1 MNLIWSE
8 QARQEWARH
17 YRFYFERNPE
27 AARRLRQLVMDGAK
41 RLRDHPKLGRPGR
54 VEGSRELVISGT
66 PFLLV
71 YDENPVRVEIL
82 HVYDGRQD
90 WQHQPL

>member
-1 MNLIWSE
+1 MNIVWSQ
-8 QARQEWARH
+8 QARQEWMAQ
-17 YRFYFERNPE
+17 YRYYLQRNPE
-27 AARRLRQLVMDGAK
+27 AARRMRQAVMDGAQ
-41 RLRDHPKLGRPGR
+41 RLRAHPKIGKPGR

-71 YDENPVRVEIL
+71 YDENPARVEIL

-90 WQHQPL
+90 WQSEE